1 MHIVVVPSLDELT
14 VGNPIYPDTCPRD
27 LFVRGLNALKL
38 ALVRA
43 PERQASHDLIAFGDH
58 ILDGYMDAWEG
69 VATAGDSAFD

>member
-1 MHIVVVPSLDELT
+1 
-14 VGNPIYPDTCPRD
+14 
-27 LFVRGLNALKL
+27 LNALKL

-43 PERQASHDLIAFGDH
+43 PERQASHNLVAFGDH